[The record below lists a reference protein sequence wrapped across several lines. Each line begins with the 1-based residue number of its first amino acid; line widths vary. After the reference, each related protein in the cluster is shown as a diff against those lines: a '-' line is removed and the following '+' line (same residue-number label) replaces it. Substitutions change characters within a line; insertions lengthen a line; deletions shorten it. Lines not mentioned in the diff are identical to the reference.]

1 MYLRPL
7 RASDTNSVVAAVRS
21 SRSLHRGWVTPPAT
35 LSEFR
40 RYLQRLSTPTHRGF
54 LVILKQTRQLV
65 GVININNIILGHF
78 RSAFL
83 GYYVFADFAGQG
95 LMREAMLLVLKH
107 AFKKMKLHRLEANIQ
122 PNNPSSISLARNC
135 GFTKEGYS
143 RRYLKVSGKWR
154 DHERWA
160 ILAEDLRSH

>member
-1 MYLRPL
+1 
-7 RASDTNSVVAAVRS
+7 
-21 SRSLHRGWVTPPAT
+21 
-35 LSEFR
+35 
-40 RYLQRLSTPTHRGF
+40 
-54 LVILKQTRQLV
+54 
-65 GVININNIILGHF
+65 
-78 RSAFL
+78 
-83 GYYVFADFAGQG
+83 
-95 LMREAMLLVLKH
+95 MREAMLLVLKH

-122 PNNPSSISLARNC
+122 PNNPSSIALARNC